1 MVCHC
6 PVCKGAVAYWGTAP
20 QFTCHHCGWQL
31 SSNRNRA
38 VLEGVA
44 AGLAIE
50 ALVGALLWTWAGS
63 FSTAVGLLLG
73 LGGYAAYGAGWA
85 VIKRRMALTAQR
97 PPLSRTAAPAA
108 VDRA

>member
-1 MVCHC
+1 MVFHC
-6 PVCKGAVAYWGTAP
+6 PVCKGAVAYWATAP
-20 QFTCHHCGWQL
+20 RFTCHHCGWQL

-50 ALVGALLWTWAGS
+50 ALVGALLWAWAGS
-63 FSTAVGLLLG
+63 LNSAVGLLLG
-73 LGGYAAYGAGWA
+73 FGGYAAYAAGWS
-85 VIKRRMALTAQR
+85 VIRHRTVFTPQH
-97 PPLSRTAAPAA
+97 PPVTTTSAPSA